1 MESASRINFQP
12 IIFLCKDYQN
22 NLSFVT
28 LGKVFLCRDYQ
39 NKFELCNSCLSIVYI
54 IWMYDTDVFI
64 LFTRKS

>member
-22 NLSFVT
+22 NFSFVT

-54 IWMYDTDVFI
+54 I
-64 LFTRKS
+64 